1 VNDVIE
7 LLGLRHACFA
17 TWRALRLS
25 CRGRPGD
32 RLHVSFLCAIAK
44 RYEPLVTGRSV
55 VVRHVKDVVVGT
67 TEARGISG
75 GQVRRALVSARRLG
89 MRGTGGG

>member
-17 TWRALRLS
+17 TWRARSDPCTLMS
-25 CRGRPGD
+25 RPSGD
-32 RLHVSFLCAIAK
+32 RLQVYFLCTIAK
-44 RYEPLVTGRSV
+44 CCEPLGTGRSV

-75 GQVRRALVSARRLG
+75 GQVRRALVSAETRYEG
-89 MRGTGGG
+89 Y